1 MRHAFPSAHRFV
13 AAIAVA
19 ALASVASLAYAA
31 ESQPFAQG
39 LLWRV
44 SKRGIPDSYVF
55 GTIHIA
61 DPRVSAIPKPVD
73 DALIRSR
80 TLALE
85 LVPEAAEGQLLDFEQ
100 LDDGG
105 RLEPL
110 IGSDA
115 FARLRDELAAQGV
128 APGVVE
134 RLKPWAALIKVS
146 RVAAPTQE
154 RSLDEAL
161 LAAARQRHL
170 HVTSLELVDEQI
182 AAFDAVPLASQVAL
196 LKDAIDHRDA
206 LAATIEPTIDA
217 WRRGDLAA
225 LARIPAR
232 AAARSPGLAEHSRQ
246 LAKHGVED
254 RTVLM
259 HYRLFMPLREGRVF
273 TAIGA
278 AHLYGSR
285 GLLAMLQHDGY
296 RVARVW

>member
-1 MRHAFPSAHRFV
+1 MGVR
-13 AAIAVA
+13 
-19 ALASVASLAYAA
+19 ALALAFLALAFLAHPSLAYAGP
-31 ESQPFAQG
+31 QPFAQG

-44 SKRGIPDSYVF
+44 SKRGTPDSYVF

-73 DALIRSR
+73 DALAKSR

-85 LVPEAAEGQLLDFEQ
+85 LVPEAAEGEMQDFEQ

-115 FARLRDELAAQGV
+115 YARLREELAAQGI
-128 APGVVE
+128 APETVS
-134 RLKPWAALIKVS
+134 RLKPWAALVKVS
-146 RVAAPTQE
+146 RVAAPAAE

-161 LAAARQRHL
+161 LAAARERHL

-182 AAFDAVPLASQVAL
+182 AAFDAVPLVSQIAL

-206 LAATIEPTIDA
+206 LAATIEPTIAA

-225 LARIPAR
+225 LAAIPVR
-232 AAARSPGLAEHSRQ
+232 AAARSPGLAGHYRQ
-246 LAKHGVED
+246 LAKHIVED

-273 TAIGA
+273 AAVGA
-278 AHLYGSR
+278 AHLYGRR
-285 GLLAMLQHDGY
+285 GLLAMLQQDGY
-296 RVARVW
+296 RVTRVS

>member
-1 MRHAFPSAHRFV
+1 MGVR
-13 AAIAVA
+13 
-19 ALASVASLAYAA
+19 ALALAFLALAFLAHPSLAYAGP
-31 ESQPFAQG
+31 QPFAQG

-44 SKRGIPDSYVF
+44 SKRGTPDSYVF

-73 DALIRSR
+73 DALAKSR

-85 LVPEAAEGQLLDFEQ
+85 LVPEAAEGEMQDFEQ

-115 FARLRDELAAQGV
+115 YARLREELAAQGI
-128 APGVVE
+128 APETVS
-134 RLKPWAALIKVS
+134 RLKPWAALVKVS
-146 RVAAPTQE
+146 RVAAPAAE

-161 LAAARQRHL
+161 LAAARERHL

-182 AAFDAVPLASQVAL
+182 AAFDAVPLVSQIAL

-206 LAATIEPTIDA
+206 LAATIEPTIAA

-225 LARIPAR
+225 LAAIPVR
-232 AAARSPGLAEHSRQ
+232 AAARSPGLAEHYRQ
-246 LAKHGVED
+246 LAKHIVED

-273 TAIGA
+273 AAVGA
-278 AHLYGSR
+278 AHLYGRR
-285 GLLAMLQHDGY
+285 GLLAMLQQDGY
-296 RVARVW
+296 RVTRVS